1 MFTLTGAAM
10 PRKKLVAYVFTFLA
24 ALGLGMYLLLPS
36 ESELRLLGLIVLIFW
51 LPMALR
57 YLSRQAKER
66 ATALLLPT
74 ASPPAFGPREVHVT
88 LEATFSVTVGTD
100 LMRVDNDI
108 LDLRCLLALGTDG
121 FSARLWRADKIT
133 GPWPGDEKLILN
145 AQFLVPERALP
156 RFPADTIAQALL
168 RDTVI
173 GTVRV
178 LSANAPASTA

>member
-1 MFTLTGAAM
+1 M
-10 PRKKLVAYVFTFLA
+10 PRKKLVIYVFTFLA
-24 ALGLGMYLLLPS
+24 AVGLGMYLLLPP
-36 ESELRLLGLIVLIFW
+36 ESELRVLGLIVLIFW

-57 YLSRQAKER
+57 YLGRLAKER
-66 ATALLLPT
+66 ATAMLPS

-100 LMRVDNDI
+100 LMRVDNGI
-108 LDLRCLLALGTDG
+108 LDLRCLLAMGADG

-133 GPWPGDEKLILN
+133 GPWPAEEKMILN
-145 AQFLVPERALP
+145 AQFLVPDRALP

-168 RDTVI
+168 RDTFI

-178 LSANAPASTA
+178 LSANVPANAA

>member
-1 MFTLTGAAM
+1 M
-10 PRKKLVAYVFTFLA
+10 PRKKLVAYGFTFLA
-24 ALGLGMYLLLPS
+24 ALGLGMYLLLPP

-57 YLSRQAKER
+57 YLSRLAKER
-66 ATALLLPT
+66 ATALLLPPK
-74 ASPPAFGPREVHVT
+74 ASPPAFHPREVNAT

-100 LMRVDNDI
+100 LMRVDNGI
-108 LDLRCLLALGTDG
+108 LDLRCLPALGTDG

-133 GPWPGDEKLILN
+133 GPWPSEEKLILN
-145 AQFLVPERALP
+145 AEFLIPERALP
-156 RFPADTIAQALL
+156 RFPADTIARVLL
-168 RDTVI
+168 RDTYI

>member
-1 MFTLTGAAM
+1 MR
-10 PRKKLVAYVFTFLA
+10 RKKLVNYGFTFLA
-24 ALGLGMYLLLPS
+24 ALGLGMYLLLPA

-57 YLSRQAKER
+57 YLTRRAKER
-66 ATALLLPT
+66 VTSLLMPS
-74 ASPPAFGPREVHVT
+74 ASPPVFGPREVHAT

-100 LMRVDNDI
+100 LMRADNDT

-133 GPWPGDEKLILN
+133 GPWPAEEQLILN
-145 AQFLVPERALP
+145 AQFLIPDRALP

-168 RDTVI
+168 RDTFI

-178 LSANAPASTA
+178 SSTA

>member
-1 MFTLTGAAM
+1 M
-10 PRKKLVAYVFTFLA
+10 PRKTIITYVFTFLA
-24 ALGLGMYLLLPS
+24 ALGLCMYLLLPQ

-57 YLSRQAKER
+57 YLSRLFKER
-66 ATALLLPT
+66 ATALLLPK
-74 ASPPAFGPREVHVT
+74 ASPPAFHPREVNAT

-100 LMRVDNDI
+100 LMRVDNGI

-133 GPWPGDEKLILN
+133 GPWPSDEKLILN
-145 AQFLVPERALP
+145 AEFLIPERALP
-156 RFPADTIAQALL
+156 RFPVDTFAKVLL
-168 RDTVI
+168 RNSFI

-178 LSANAPASTA
+178 LSVNVPVSAA

>member
-1 MFTLTGAAM
+1 M
-10 PRKKLVAYVFTFLA
+10 PRKKLVIYVFTFLA
-24 ALGLGMYLLLPS
+24 ALGLGMYLLLPA

-57 YLSRQAKER
+57 YLTRLAKER
-66 ATALLLPT
+66 ATSLLPS

-100 LMRVDNDI
+100 LMRADNDT

-133 GPWPGDEKLILN
+133 GPWPGEEKIILN
-145 AQFLVPERALP
+145 AQFLVPDRALP
-156 RFPADTIAQALL
+156 HFPAGTIAQALL
-168 RDTVI
+168 RDTFI

-178 LSANAPASTA
+178 SSTA

>member
-1 MFTLTGAAM
+1 M
-10 PRKKLVAYVFTFLA
+10 PRKKVVAYAFTFLA
-24 ALGLGMYLLLPS
+24 ALGLGMYLLLPP

-57 YLSRQAKER
+57 YLTRLAKER
-66 ATALLLPT
+66 ATALLLPK
-74 ASPPAFGPREVHVT
+74 ASPPPAFHAREVNAT

-100 LMRVDNDI
+100 LMRVEADSGI

-133 GPWPGDEKLILN
+133 GPWPSDEKLILN
-145 AQFLVPERALP
+145 AEFLIPERALP
-156 RFPADTIAQALL
+156 RFPVDTIAQVLL

-178 LSANAPASTA
+178 LSVNAPASTA

>member
-1 MFTLTGAAM
+1 M
-10 PRKKLVAYVFTFLA
+10 PRKKLIAYAFTFLA
-24 ALGLGMYLLLPS
+24 ALGLAMYLLLPA

-57 YLSRQAKER
+57 YLTRQAKER
-66 ATALLLPT
+66 ATAMLPS
-74 ASPPAFGPREVHVT
+74 ASPPAFGQREAHVT

-100 LMRVDNDI
+100 LMRADNDI

-133 GPWPGDEKLILN
+133 GPWPGEVKLMLN
-145 AQFLVPERALP
+145 AQFLVPDRALP
-156 RFPADTIAQALL
+156 RFPVDTIAQALL
-168 RDTVI
+168 RDTFI
-173 GTVRV
+173 GSVRV

>member
-1 MFTLTGAAM
+1 M
-10 PRKKLVAYVFTFLA
+10 PRKKLVAYAFTFLA
-24 ALGLGMYLLLPS
+24 ALGLGMYLLLPA

-66 ATALLLPT
+66 VTSMLPS

-133 GPWPGDEKLILN
+133 GPWPSEETLILS
-145 AQFLVPERALP
+145 AQFLVPDRALP
-156 RFPADTIAQALL
+156 RFPVDTIAQALL
-168 RDTVI
+168 RDTFI

-178 LSANAPASTA
+178 LRANAPASTS

>member
-1 MFTLTGAAM
+1 M
-10 PRKKLVAYVFTFLA
+10 PRKQLVAYAFTFLA
-24 ALGLGMYLLLPS
+24 ALGLCMYLLLPA
-36 ESELRLLGLIVLIFW
+36 ESELRFLGLIVVILW

-57 YLSRQAKER
+57 YLNRVFKER
-66 ATALLLPT
+66 ATALLTPKT
-74 ASPPAFGPREVHVT
+74 IPAAHHPREVNAT

-100 LMRVDNDI
+100 LMRLDVDSKI

-133 GPWPGDEKLILN
+133 GPWPSDEKLILN
-145 AQFLVPERALP
+145 AEFLIPERALP
-156 RFPADTIAQALL
+156 RFPTDAIARVLL

-178 LSANAPASTA
+178 LSVNAPAA

>member
-1 MFTLTGAAM
+1 M
-10 PRKKLVAYVFTFLA
+10 PRKKLVAYAFTFLA
-24 ALGLGMYLLLPS
+24 ALGLVMYLLLPP
-36 ESELRLLGLIVLIFW
+36 ESELRLLGLILLIIW

-57 YLSRQAKER
+57 YLTRLAKER
-66 ATALLLPT
+66 ATSLLPS

-100 LMRVDNDI
+100 LMRADSDI

-133 GPWPGDEKLILN
+133 GPWPSEEKLILN
-145 AQFLVPERALP
+145 AEFLIPERALP
-156 RFPADTIAQALL
+156 RFPADTIAKVLL
-168 RDTVI
+168 RDTFI

-178 LSANAPASTA
+178 LSVNAPTSTPQT

>member
-1 MFTLTGAAM
+1 M

-24 ALGLGMYLLLPS
+24 ALGLGMYLLLPP

-57 YLSRQAKER
+57 YLSRKFKER
-66 ATALLLPT
+66 ATALLPT

-100 LMRVDNDI
+100 LMRVDNDT

-133 GPWPGDEKLILN
+133 GPWPGEEKLILN

-156 RFPADTIAQALL
+156 RFPADTIAQALV

-173 GTVRV
+173 GSVRV
-178 LSANAPASTA
+178 LSANAAASTA